1 MRVLVN
7 YLKVFAPLIR
17 FAVLLPLA
25 AAALWYAFTS
35 EPLVGAGLLLVV
47 MLAGFA
53 SDRAGAW
60 FGHEA
65 KGRKALAKHDFAVA
79 EDEYRRGLDKA
90 ARFPDDDP
98 RVAILLDGLG
108 QAVKGLGDYTEAE
121 SLAQQALAINERAWG
136 PDHYRTMVTV
146 VNLANIYLELA
157 RYDDAALLYRRALER
172 VESRSGPQHRDVAI
186 CLNNL
191 GRVFSDR
198 ERLVEAETYY
208 RRAYDIVA
216 AKYKPTHFLVA
227 FLSNNM
233 GHVLIRLDRL
243 DEAEPF
249 AERAASTFEGRD
261 DLFEAMALGN
271 LGYLRLKQ
279 RRLRE
284 AEELV
289 RDGYAICKH
298 KLGTSH
304 PSLVHPLYHL
314 AEVFKA
320 QERWDDAEEVCQRNL
335 HLCENYLVPTHP
347 MLARCLEQYAGL
359 LDTLGRS
366 SEAERLRQRARPVRA
381 CFEGQPAFAAKPVPP
396 AEGDWRTGIKHRQA
410 LGERGV

>member
-1 MRVLVN
+1 MRVVVS

-35 EPLVGAGLLLVV
+35 EPLVGAGLLVLV

-60 FGHEA
+60 LAHEA
-65 KGRKALAKHDFAVA
+65 KGRKALGKHDFAVA
-79 EDEYRRGLDKA
+79 EEEYRRGLDKA

-98 RVAILLDGLG
+98 RVAMLLDGLG
-108 QAVKGLGDYTEAE
+108 QALKGLGDYTEAE
-121 SLAQQALAINERAWG
+121 SLAQQALAVNEAAWG
-136 PDHYRTMVTV
+136 PNHSCTMVTV

-172 VESRSGPQHRDVAI
+172 VESRHGPKHRDVAI

-198 ERLVEAETYY
+198 ERMEEAETYY
-208 RRAYDIVA
+208 RRASDIIA
-216 AKYKPTHFLVA
+216 AKYRPRHFMTG
-227 FLSNNM
+227 FMSNNL

-243 DEAEPF
+243 DEAQPL
-249 AERAASTFEGRD
+249 AEHAASVFEGRE
-261 DLFEAMALGN
+261 DLYEAMALSN
-271 LGYLRLKQ
+271 LGLLRLKQ
-279 RRLRE
+279 GKLRE
-284 AEELV
+284 AEELI
-289 RDGYAICKH
+289 RDGYAMGKR
-298 KLGTSH
+298 KVGGSH
-304 PSLVHPLYHL
+304 PMLVPSLYYL
-314 AEVFKA
+314 AEVFMA
-320 QERWDDAEEVCQRNL
+320 QERWEDAEDVCQRNL

-366 SEAERLRQRARPVRA
+366 SEAERLRERARPVRA

-410 LGERGV
+410 LGERGM